1 MDRLLRSSGVR
12 LTAMAAGLF
21 AACTLALC
29 ILIYLGLRDDME
41 DQLRAQIRNET
52 SQLIGDYNDDG
63 LEELRHDISER
74 LERHPGNRL
83 RYTLTSPGGISIFDR
98 IDLPERGGWSRLK
111 QEGASDLIVLTT
123 PLDDGYRLGIGAD
136 TRIVGEAARALR
148 HAMLVVVIP
157 ALLLSLVAGLLVSR
171 RFLAR
176 VENMKSTAEA
186 VGRKSLS
193 ARMPVSPSGDE
204 FDSLAGTINQMLDR
218 IEALVRDVRYV
229 SASIAHDLRTPLG
242 HLRQRLER
250 LVDTADTPAQRDE
263 LAETTAL
270 LDDVLATFAALL
282 KIAELESRSTPVA
295 TETIDLSEIAGRVV
309 STFAAVAEAEN
320 KSISLVSAEP
330 VYVVGDAQLITQMLV
345 NLVENALRHNQAGV
359 HVEVSVSRDEG
370 AAQLLVRDDG
380 VGIPEGELENAIKPF
395 HRLDRSRTTTGSGLG
410 LSLAASIARHHGAEL
425 HLTKLEPGL
434 EVRCLF
440 PRPA

>member
-1 MDRLLRSSGVR
+1 
-12 LTAMAAGLF
+12 MAAGLF

-52 SQLIGDYNDDG
+52 SQLMGDYNDDG

-98 IDLPERGGWSRLK
+98 IELPERGGWSRLK

-157 ALLLSLVAGLLVSR
+157 ALLLSLIAGLFVSR

-186 VGRKSLS
+186 VGRESLS

-242 HLRQRLER
+242 HLRQRLEH
-250 LVDTADTPAQRDE
+250 LVDTADTPAQRGE

-270 LDDVLATFAALL
+270 LDEVLATFAALL
-282 KIAELESRSTPVA
+282 KIAELESRSTPIA
-295 TETIDLSEIAGRVV
+295 AETVDVSELAGRVV

-359 HVEVSVSRDEG
+359 HIEVGVSTREG
-370 AAQLLVRDDG
+370 AAHLLVRDNG
-380 VGIPEGELENAIKPF
+380 VGIPEGELQNAIKPF
-395 HRLDRSRTTTGSGLG
+395 HRLDRSRTTAGSGLG

-425 HLTKLEPGL
+425 QLTKLEPGL
-434 EVRCLF
+434 EVCCLF

>member
-1 MDRLLRSSGVR
+1 
-12 LTAMAAGLF
+12 
-21 AACTLALC
+21 
-29 ILIYLGLRDDME
+29 
-41 DQLRAQIRNET
+41 
-52 SQLIGDYNDDG
+52 
-63 LEELRHDISER
+63 
-74 LERHPGNRL
+74 
-83 RYTLTSPGGISIFDR
+83 
-98 IDLPERGGWSRLK
+98 
-111 QEGASDLIVLTT
+111 
-123 PLDDGYRLGIGAD
+123 
-136 TRIVGEAARALR
+136 
-148 HAMLVVVIP
+148 VIP
-157 ALLLSLVAGLLVSR
+157 ALLLSLIAGLFVSR

-186 VGRKSLS
+186 VGRESLS

-250 LVDTADTPAQRDE
+250 LVDTADTPAQRNE

-282 KIAELESRSTPVA
+282 KIAELESRSTPIAAGTV
-295 TETIDLSEIAGRVV
+295 DLSEIAGRVV

-320 KSISLVSAEP
+320 KSISLLSAEP
-330 VYVVGDAQLITQMLV
+330 VYAVGDAQLITQMLV

-359 HVEVSVSRDEG
+359 HVEVGVSTRGG
-370 AAQLLVRDDG
+370 AAHLLVRDDG

-395 HRLDRSRTTTGSGLG
+395 YRLDRSRTTPGSGLG

-425 HLTKLEPGL
+425 QLSKLEPGL
-434 EVRCLF
+434 QVLCLF